1 MGRQRGSMRKR
12 TGPRPA
18 KRHKRLNRSP
28 LTTALLAVIL
38 AGLGMFMA
46 LPLLYAVVSAFKPL
60 EEFFLFPP
68 RFMVINPTLENF
80 TQMSQLIS
88 NLWISFDR
96 YLFNTAMVSVV
107 STITYILIASLA
119 AYPLAKHRF
128 AGRRVIRSII
138 TTALM
143 FTAAVTGVVQYVILA
158 FIGLID
164 TYGALILPSLAN
176 TMGVFLCMQNLETIP
191 GEMLESGRMDGAGEY
206 RIWWSLVMPNIKP
219 VLATMVIFQFQSVW
233 NITAGNVVYSEALK
247 PLPTAMT
254 QITTAGISRA
264 GVGSAVAMLL
274 MIPPILLFILAQR
287 KVMETMVNSGIK
299 G

>member
-1 MGRQRGSMRKR
+1 
-12 TGPRPA
+12 
-18 KRHKRLNRSP
+18 
-28 LTTALLAVIL
+28 
-38 AGLGMFMA
+38 MFMA

-143 FTAAVTGVVQYVILA
+143 FTAAVTGVVQYV
-158 FIGLID
+158 
-164 TYGALILPSLAN
+164 S
-176 TMGVFLCMQNLETIP
+176 GV
-191 GEMLESGRMDGAGEY
+191 Y
-206 RIWWSLVMPNIKP
+206 RPD
-219 VLATMVIFQFQSVW
+219 
-233 NITAGNVVYSEALK
+233 
-247 PLPTAMT
+247 
-254 QITTAGISRA
+254 
-264 GVGSAVAMLL
+264 
-274 MIPPILLFILAQR
+274 
-287 KVMETMVNSGIK
+287 
-299 G
+299 